1 MSTNPGTSSG
11 VSTARVL
18 SILGIVFAALAIL
31 FFPII
36 FGPAGII
43 LGFVANAKGDK
54 PFGMWVGIAAIVA
67 TIVGMTLGY
76 LVYTSA

>member
-11 VSTARVL
+11 ISTARVL
-18 SILGIVFAALAIL
+18 SILGIVFAALSIL

-36 FGPAGII
+36 FGPAGIV

-54 PFGMWVGIAAIVA
+54 PFGMWVGIASIV
-67 TIVGMTLGY
+67 TMIVGMILGY
-76 LVYTSA
+76 VVYTSL